1 MLNHWGW
8 DGYVR
13 WLRGIKANY
22 RMKRDW
28 MLDALADAF
37 HLEADGSH
45 LNPLVRDIPSLGRG
59 MTGYARPTATSAEAR
74 WDEKR
79 GIAGP
84 HGKPLISFIPPSA
97 GMFIFVGVHLDSHPD
112 YASLGDDAT
121 RVLMDKLWRALAEH
135 HVLFAPGWAFDA
147 KGPHN
152 IGGQGIGYFRASF
165 SIVSYEQTREA
176 MDKFARILTKFLAAQ

>member
-1 MLNHWGW
+1 MLHHWGW

-37 HLEADGSH
+37 HLEADGDG
-45 LNPLVRDIPSLGRG
+45 LNPLVCALPLGRG
-59 MTGYARPTATSAEAR
+59 YTGYARGSAESAEAR

-79 GIAGP
+79 GVQSA
-84 HGKPLISFIPPSA
+84 HGKPLVSFIPPSA
-97 GMFIFVGVHLDSHPD
+97 GMFIFLGVHLSSHRD
-112 YASLGDDAT
+112 YGRLGT
-121 RVLMDKLWRALAEH
+121 RELMDKLWRKLAEH

-147 KGPHN
+147 NGPHN
-152 IGGQGIGYFRASF
+152 IGGEGVGYFRLSF
-165 SIVSYEQTREA
+165 SIVTYEQTRDA
-176 MDKFARILTKFLAAQ
+176 MDEFAKVLKKFLA